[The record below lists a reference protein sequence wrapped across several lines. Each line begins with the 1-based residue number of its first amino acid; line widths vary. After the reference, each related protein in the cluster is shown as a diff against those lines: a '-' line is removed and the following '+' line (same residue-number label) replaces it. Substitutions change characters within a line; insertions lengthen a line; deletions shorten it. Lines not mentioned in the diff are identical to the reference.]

1 MRFSFKKIFVGQTTT
16 ESPDTTTTDIQTEQ
30 TTTNAQTDN
39 PQTTQEV
46 PQTTT
51 ESANQETTEQP
62 KEETSEVPKEETT
75 TSIETETT
83 TSQETTTLTPDSTT
97 KKPSNG
103 NSSCPEVGEGQAL
116 FVCPTG
122 FRRHPQDC
130 NMFYQCT
137 ESPET
142 SHLSIVTFKCPNE
155 TIYDEDAIMCRDR
168 RPGDDCH
175 SKMNDTLRVLFD
187 LESNKSPAVS

>member
-1 MRFSFKKIFVGQTTT
+1 MYLIKNLNKKPGQTTT
-16 ESPDTTTTDIQTEQ
+16 EASIDTTTLDSQSTDSQ
-30 TTTNAQTDN
+30 TTTDSQSSTDS
-39 PQTTQEV
+39 
-46 PQTTT
+46 QTTT
-51 ESANQETTEQP
+51 DSQSNTTDA
-62 KEETSEVPKEETT
+62 SKEETT
-75 TSIETETT
+75 TSSENETT
-83 TSQETTTLTPDSTT
+83 TNQETTTLAPDTT
-97 KKPSNG
+97 SKKPSNG

-155 TIYDEDAIMCRDR
+155 TIYDEEEILCRDR
-168 RPGDDCH
+168 RPDDNCY

-187 LESNKSPAVS
+187 LEGSKSPAVS